1 MQRVANERMIK
12 RRAQAGKF
20 LTYTGVA
27 TLVGGLILSFTRRE
41 PTAADQTMVSIL
53 AILGMLCWQAGFAL
67 TNRWGNSPRRDEV
80 LDKALKGLSKEY
92 TIVHY
97 MLGAKHVLFGPS
109 GIFVLVPQLSDGEI
123 LYENQT
129 WIQIRKGRRG
139 LRRKKL
145 GRIEGDVEIER
156 RALQKKLAR
165 VMPENQIPTIRGIL
179 VFIHPDV
186 KVSAGQDTPESA
198 VYAKKLKAMIRK
210 LPTLPGL
217 DPLTLD
223 KLLSDQ

>member
-109 GIFVLVPQLSDGEI
+109 GIFVLVPQL
-123 LYENQT
+123 
-129 WIQIRKGRRG
+129 QIRKGRRG

-179 VFIHPDV
+179 VFIHPEV